1 MAGVKSSGSKQ
12 TARIGQKYITERAGW
27 SSSQGSPRTGSRRG
41 RRMERQVRG
50 RGGVDIWR
58 SDCVLTSADADRF
71 GREVPGSSVGARP
84 VSDSGNS
91 SRRLAFVSC
100 LAR

>member
-1 MAGVKSSGSKQ
+1 MEG
-12 TARIGQKYITERAGW
+12 
-27 SSSQGSPRTGSRRG
+27 SQGPLRTGSQRA

-71 GREVPGSSVGARP
+71 GREVPWQRGRP
-84 VSDSGNS
+84 
-91 SRRLAFVSC
+91 SRSRLLEAYRVFSH
-100 LAR
+100 L